1 MKQALHYKPKRLAG
15 APNPTRLASPPRPV
29 REPPELPE
37 LPRLRETP
45 APPPPP
51 PQLTSVGTAA
61 APPAPEPAVAVAPD
75 PPPTG
80 RYSLYILPENAR
92 TVTAADLARFPPAP
106 LGEESEAREWLENL
120 NQGPPAK
127 KKRHRVLSD
136 LLFYVVLA
144 AFVLGVFLIRGAGDG
159 APVTFMGFSA
169 MRVLTASMGEEIPQG
184 SLIITRHLDPTE
196 LKIGDDITYLAG
208 KDTTI
213 THRIIEIT
221 EHYGDTGERA
231 FVTQGVANPEPD
243 SLYVLAANVVGK
255 VIFHNLALGKALYF
269 IREHWVWL
277 LIFLGLLLGLY
288 ESLRIVFQES
298 GTGRGDKKAR
308 TASKGGRRKD
318 GR

>member
-15 APNPTRLASPPRPV
+15 APTPTRLASPPRPV

-51 PQLTSVGTAA
+51 PLSSAEVVV
-61 APPAPEPAVAVAPD
+61 PPAPEPAN

-80 RYSLYILPENAR
+80 RYSLYILPENTR
-92 TVTAADLARFPPAP
+92 TVTEADLLRFPPTL
-106 LGEESEAREWLENL
+106 LGEEAEARQWLTTL
-120 NQGPPAK
+120 GQGPPTK

-144 AFVLGVFLIRGAGDG
+144 CFVLGVFLVRGAGDG

-196 LKIGDDITYLAG
+196 LKVGDDITYLAG
-208 KDTTI
+208 QDTTI

-298 GTGRGDKKAR
+298 GSGRGDKKAKATR
-308 TASKGGRRKD
+308 KDGRRKD